1 MPVKRV
7 IRLMCLFILLKG
19 KNMAHLFLLKKRKK
33 SYFVEY
39 SFSKYNQQPTKKA
52 RQAIRGT
59 GENVF

>member
-1 MPVKRV
+1 
-7 IRLMCLFILLKG
+7 
-19 KNMAHLFLLKKRKK
+19 MAHLFLLKKRKK